1 MKIPRIDKLSTRDSI
16 NLYILIMIFGAVFG
30 FIYEE
35 IFYYFDLGYLVK
47 RGSTYGPWIPIYAF
61 GGLFITLLTYRY
73 KKKPLIVF
81 LLATTISGI
90 VEYGT
95 ALFFDK
101 LFNVRLWDYNV
112 EILNYGNINGYICL
126 RSILFFGIS
135 GVFLVYVVIPLL
147 KKIVMKY
154 NKSKMN
160 IVCTSLIFI
169 FGLDILL
176 HFIFVVK
183 SVYEERNEKT

>member
-101 LFNVRLWDYNV
+101 LFNVSLWDYNI

-147 KKIVMKY
+147 KKIIMKY

-176 HFIFVVK
+176 HFIF
-183 SVYEERNEKT
+183 R

>member
-35 IFYYFDLGYLVK
+35 VFYYFDLGYLVK

-147 KKIVMKY
+147 KKIIMKY
-154 NKSKMN
+154 NK
-160 IVCTSLIFI
+160 
-169 FGLDILL
+169 
-176 HFIFVVK
+176 
-183 SVYEERNEKT
+183 